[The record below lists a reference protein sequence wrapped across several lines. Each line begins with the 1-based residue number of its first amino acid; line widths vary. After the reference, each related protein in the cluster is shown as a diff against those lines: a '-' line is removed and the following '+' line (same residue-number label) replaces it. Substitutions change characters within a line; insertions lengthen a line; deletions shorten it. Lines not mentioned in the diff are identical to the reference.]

1 MLFDIS
7 LRKLFAHMVYVAMS
21 IVYNVSAIS
30 YTVGVILFGTL
41 VLVEYI
47 LSAVLQL
54 LLIIL
59 LIIRQ
64 IDGGS
69 YHVRIEYNHGHALGG
84 DIAEQ
89 TYAMTRPTDVLIRMK
104 DEPKVRLAAR
114 RYHGYILRIDL

>member
-7 LRKLFAHMVYVAMS
+7 LRKLFAHMVYVAMA

-47 LSAVLQL
+47 LSAVPQL

-59 LIIRQ
+59 LLIRQ

-69 YHVRIEYNHGHALGG
+69 YHVRIEYNHGHALRG

-89 TYAMTRPTDVLIRMK
+89 TYAMTSPTDVLIRMK
-104 DEPKVRLAAR
+104 DEPKVRLATR
-114 RYHGYILRIDL
+114 WYHGYILSIDL

>member
-47 LSAVLQL
+47 LSAVPQL

-69 YHVRIEYNHGHALGG
+69 YHVRIEYNHCHALRS

-89 TYAMTRPTDVLIRMK
+89 THAMTRPTDVLIRMK
-104 DEPKVRLAAR
+104 DEPKVRLATR
-114 RYHGYILRIDL
+114 RYHGYILRIYL

>member
-30 YTVGVILFGTL
+30 YTVGVILFGPL
-41 VLVEYI
+41 VSIENI
-47 LSAVLQL
+47 LPAVLQL

-64 IDGGS
+64 SMEGLTTCVSNI
-69 YHVRIEYNHGHALGG
+69 IM
-84 DIAEQ
+84 
-89 TYAMTRPTDVLIRMK
+89 AMPSGAIL
-104 DEPKVRLAAR
+104 PNR
-114 RYHGYILRIDL
+114 RTQ

>member
-64 IDGGS
+64 IDRGS
-69 YHVRIEYNHGHALGG
+69 YHVRIEYC
-84 DIAEQ
+84 
-89 TYAMTRPTDVLIRMK
+89 RTDARN
-104 DEPKVRLAAR
+104 DETNRCSYQNER
-114 RYHGYILRIDL
+114 

>member
-21 IVYNVSAIS
+21 IVYNISAIS

-59 LIIRQ
+59 LIIRMEGLTTCVSN
-64 IDGGS
+64 I
-69 YHVRIEYNHGHALGG
+69 IM
-84 DIAEQ
+84 
-89 TYAMTRPTDVLIRMK
+89 AMPSGAIL
-104 DEPKVRLAAR
+104 PNR
-114 RYHGYILRIDL
+114 RTQ

>member
-7 LRKLFAHMVYVAMS
+7 LRNLFAHMVYVAMS
-21 IVYNVSAIS
+21 IVYNISAIS

-69 YHVRIEYNHGHALGG
+69 YHVRIEYNHSHALGG

-89 TYAMTRPTDVLIRMK
+89 TYAMTRPTNVLIGMK

-114 RYHGYILRIDL
+114 RYHGYILRIYL

>member
-7 LRKLFAHMVYVAMS
+7 LRKLFAHMVYVAMA

-30 YTVGVILFGTL
+30 YTVGVILFGPL

-47 LSAVLQL
+47 LPAVLQL

-59 LIIRQ
+59 FIIRQ

-69 YHVRIEYNHGHALGG
+69 YHVRIEYNHCHALRG

-89 TYAMTRPTDVLIRMK
+89 TYAMTSPTDVLIRMK

-114 RYHGYILRIDL
+114 WYH

>member
-7 LRKLFAHMVYVAMS
+7 LRKLFAHMVYVAMA

-47 LSAVLQL
+47 LPAVLQL

-64 IDGGS
+64 IDEGLTTCVSNIIMATPSGA
-69 YHVRIEYNHGHALGG
+69 ILPN
-84 DIAEQ
+84 
-89 TYAMTRPTDVLIRMK
+89 
-104 DEPKVRLAAR
+104 R
-114 RYHGYILRIDL
+114 RTQ